1 MVDLSIAMLVYQRVD
16 LNYNPMVNEIYWD
29 RIGNFMGFINTC
41 WDFMGLFV
49 RFNGTVTKIIP

>member
-1 MVDLSIAMLVYQRVD
+1 MLVYQRVD

-29 RIGNFMGFINTC
+29 LIGNFMGFINTC